1 MARSTCYNSKL
12 TVFVVGLLLAGGAN
26 CADTQAQ
33 FYSFD
38 ALQLDNGGKDVDISL
53 LEEGVQLPGI
63 YQVDIVING
72 KIIDAGEIP
81 FHLEKNSV
89 GKPFLQACLTREQ
102 VRRYGIKAA
111 NYPALFQASNSLSRE
126 CAHISAIPQAT
137 ESFQFSRRQLLLSIP
152 QVALIP
158 HYSGI
163 APRETWNDG
172 IPAFLMNYQAG
183 YTQSTYQRGTLSS
196 NNLNLQLEPG
206 VNSGAWRLRNLTTW
220 QKFGS
225 QKGQWQTSYTYA
237 ERGLYGIKSHL
248 TLGERFTPS
257 DIFDSIPFRGAMLET
272 DDAMIPY
279 NQREFAPIVQGVA
292 QTQARIEVKQNGY
305 VIYSTTVAPG
315 PFSLAELPATT
326 SGGDLQVTVFESDGR
341 RQIFTVPYNTPAIA
355 LRQGFLKYNVMAGQY
370 RPSESEVDRAII
382 GQATLMYGLPWNLT
396 TYGGAQWAE
405 RYQAGQLGMGVS
417 LGNIGALSIDSTLS
431 HGKKWNE
438 NAQYGK
444 TWRLRYSKSFE
455 STNTGVALAG
465 YQYSSSGYN
474 SLSDVID
481 TYHTGNHVFYSG
493 DFKDE
498 QNFYGSWFNGNTH
511 RRKSRVSLTIS
522 QPLGRWG
529 GIYLGATRETFWGN
543 LRDQN
548 EFSARYT
555 SPMISGIY
563 WSVSLA
569 QRKWN
574 YPLINISGENKT
586 DRTIDFWI
594 SIPLNRNTEHDIHMN
609 YQMQRNSVKQKV
621 QSIGIN
627 GYAFDRQ
634 LYWDINEQ
642 LAKTSY
648 TQSNQ
653 DSGNFNLKWN
663 GTYGTLN
670 GGYGYSKWDR
680 HMSAGVEG
688 GVIIH
693 QNGITLGHK
702 LGKTTALIEVPGGS
716 NISVMG
722 GEGVKTDFRGYTT
735 LSYLVPY
742 QDNTIRLD
750 PVTFPRDVSIQK
762 TDVKVIPTEGAVVPA
777 VFSSRVGARAVI
789 TLIRLN
795 GKPVPFGAVTSIVD
809 QAESINNTGIV
820 GEDGEVYMT
829 GLPTKGKI
837 KVQWGKG
844 LRYNC
849 YSSFYLKNSNEV
861 ADIYNFTDVCK

>member
-1 MARSTCYNSKL
+1 MARSTYYNSKL
-12 TVFVVGLLLAGGAN
+12 TVFVVGLLLAGGAS

-38 ALQLDNGGKDVDISL
+38 ASQLDNGGKDVDISL

-72 KIIDAGEIP
+72 KLIDSGEIP

-102 VRRYGIKAA
+102 VRRYGIKAE
-111 NYPALFQASNSLSRE
+111 NYPALFQASNNLSKE

-137 ESFQFSRRQLLLSIP
+137 EYFQFGRRQLLLSIP

-163 APRETWNDG
+163 APQEIWNDG

-183 YTQSTYQRGTLSS
+183 FSQSLYQRSSVSS
-196 NNLNLQLEPG
+196 NNINIQLEPG
-206 VNSGAWRLRNLTTW
+206 VNFGAWRLRNLTTW
-220 QKFGS
+220 QKFGA

-237 ERGLYGIKSHL
+237 ERGLYEIKSHL

-257 DIFDSIPFRGAMLET
+257 DIFDSIPFRGAMLGT
-272 DDAMIPY
+272 DDAMVPY
-279 NQREFAPIVQGVA
+279 NQREFAPIVEGVA

-326 SGGDLQVTVFESDGR
+326 SGEDLQVTVFESDGR

-355 LRQGFLKYNVMAGQY
+355 LRQGFMKYNVMAGQY
-370 RPSESEVDRAII
+370 RPSESSIDRAII
-382 GQATLMYGLPWNLT
+382 GQATVIYGLPWNLT
-396 TYGGAQWAE
+396 TYSGAQWAE
-405 RYQAGQLGMGVS
+405 HYQAGLLGMGVS
-417 LGNIGALSIDSTLS
+417 LGNIGAISLDSTTS
-431 HGKKWNE
+431 HGQKWNE

-444 TWRLRYSKSFE
+444 AWRLRYSKSFE
-455 STNTGVALAG
+455 STNTGVTLAS
-465 YQYSSSGYN
+465 YQYASSGYN
-474 SLSDVID
+474 SLSEVID
-481 TYHTGNHVFYSG
+481 SYHTGNHTFYSG
-493 DFKDE
+493 SFKEDG
-498 QNFYGSWFNGNTH
+498 NFYYSWNNGNAH

-529 GIYLGATRETFWGN
+529 GIYLGANRETFWSN
-543 LRDQN
+543 LRAQN

-555 SPMISGIY
+555 APMISGAS

-574 YPLINISGENKT
+574 YSSINICNANKT

-594 SIPLNRNTEHDIHMN
+594 SIPLNRNREHDIRVN
-609 YQMQRNSVKQKV
+609 YQLQHDSVKREEHSV
-621 QSIGIN
+621 GIT

-634 LYWDINEQ
+634 LHWDMNEQ
-642 LAKTSY
+642 F
-648 TQSNQ
+648 TQINNTRSNQ
-653 DSGNFNLKWN
+653 DSGSLNLKWN

-670 GGYGYSKWDR
+670 GGYGYSKLDR

-688 GVIIH
+688 GIIIH
-693 QNGITLGHK
+693 QHGITFGHK
-702 LGKTTALIEVPGGS
+702 LGKTTALIEAPGAS
-716 NISVMG
+716 NVSVMG
-722 GEGVKTDFRGYTT
+722 GEGIKTDFRGYTT

-742 QDNTIRLD
+742 QDNTIMLN
-750 PVTFPRDVSIQK
+750 PVTFPTDVSIQK
-762 TDVKVIPTEGAVVPA
+762 TDIKVIPTEGAVVPA
-777 VFSSRVGARAVI
+777 VFSSRIGARAVI
-789 TLIRLN
+789 TLTQAN
-795 GKPVPFGAVTSIVD
+795 GRPVPFGAVASIVE
-809 QAESINNTGIV
+809 QKELPNNTGIV
-820 GEDGEVYMT
+820 GEGGEVYMT
-829 GLPTKGKI
+829 GLPAKGKI

-844 LRYNC
+844 LKYNC
-849 YSSFYLKNSNEV
+849 HATFYIKNSNEV
-861 ADIYNFTDVCK
+861 AGVYNLTGLCI